1 MENWDSENNIKSGL
15 FDDKPTTVVTKTL
28 LMYDLKGGL
37 YDVMS
42 TLYISIPGPLNF
54 QIVQI
59 SAVDY
64 PESHTFITECITQS
78 VM

>member
-1 MENWDSENNIKSGL
+1 
-15 FDDKPTTVVTKTL
+15 
-28 LMYDLKGGL
+28 MYDLKGGF
-37 YDVMS
+37 YDEMS

-54 QIVQI
+54 LIIQK

-64 PESHTFITECITQS
+64 PESHTFITECITRS